1 VTVAPA
7 GAPLDR
13 ATRPP
18 AVRIAGVTFAYPGSG
33 PALRDVDLE
42 IASGEF
48 VAILGPNG
56 AGKTTFCLLL
66 NGVIPNVIGGTLAG
80 HVAIDGLV
88 TTDHHV
94 YELAEHVGVVLQ
106 DPDAQILA
114 TTVRSEVAFAAENL
128 GVPRAD
134 LVERVATALVT
145 VRLSGYEEAA
155 PEELSGGQKQRLAI
169 AAGLVVQP
177 QIFVLDEPTAQLD
190 PVGTDETF
198 EVLER
203 LNVEH
208 GATIVVATHA
218 SEAVAQ
224 HARRVIVLDAGRVV
238 ADGPPADVFG
248 RIELLDRVGV
258 AVPEVVR
265 LQAALS
271 PPLVPPPALT
281 VDGTAAA
288 ISAAIDARSVAVGN
302 TATGEPRDGT
312 APATVNANGSPSG
325 APDRVIDVR
334 GLTFAYPNTAS
345 NALDGIDL
353 AIGRGEFLALIG
365 QNGSGKST
373 FIKCLAGLLRP
384 GSGEMRID
392 GELVTPRTAR
402 ALPRRIGVV
411 LQNPDTQLFRMSVRE
426 EIAFGL
432 QNVGVPEAECEERIA
447 GALELTGLTAAAEVY
462 PFKLSFG
469 DRRKVAVASIVA
481 MRPLVLVFDEPTTG
495 QDYAGRYRLCEIARD
510 LNAIGTT
517 VVMITHD
524 MDLVARYAPRTVV
537 LGLGRVLL
545 DGPTRAVFAQPEVLR
560 QTYLEPPQAARLAQA
575 LAPSIGPNAAL
586 SVDELRA
593 ILAPA
598 AAMRGVA
605 AEAAEA
611 SA

>member
-1 VTVAPA
+1 MTVAPPA
-7 GAPLDR
+7 TSPDG

-18 AVRIAGVTFAYPGSG
+18 AVRASGVTFAYPGAE
-33 PALRDVDLE
+33 PALRDLDLE
-42 IASGEF
+42 IAAGEF
-48 VAILGPNG
+48 VAVLGPNG
-56 AGKTTFCLLL
+56 AGKTTLCLML

-80 HVAIDGLV
+80 TVEIDGLV

-134 LVERVATALVT
+134 LVERVANALAT
-145 VRLSGYEEAA
+145 VRLSGFEEAA

-169 AAGLVVQP
+169 AAGLVVRP

-190 PVGTDETF
+190 PIGTDETF

-203 LNVEH
+203 LNAER

-218 SEAVAQ
+218 SEAVAK
-224 HARRVIVLDAGRVV
+224 HARRVIVLEGGRVV
-238 ADGPPADVFG
+238 ADGPPADVFA
-248 RIELLDRVGV
+248 RIDLLDRVGV

-265 LQAALS
+265 VQARLT
-271 PPLVPPPALT
+271 PPLAPPPALT
-281 VDGTAAA
+281 VSGAAQA
-288 ISAAIDARSVAVGN
+288 IADAIDEHAVLVIPT
-302 TATGEPRDGT
+302 TADRPTT
-312 APATVNANGSPSG
+312 APGSDDHR
-325 APDRVIDVR
+325 ARAEERVIEVED
-334 GLTFAYPNTAS
+334 LHYAYPHTGS
-345 NALDGIDL
+345 SALDGIDL
-353 AIGRGEFLALIG
+353 SIGRGEFLALIG

-373 FIKCLAGLLRP
+373 LVKCLAGLLRP
-384 GSGEMRID
+384 SSGEIRVE
-392 GELVTPRTAR
+392 GETVTNRTAR

-411 LQNPDTQLFRMSVRE
+411 LQNPDTQLFRMSIRE

-432 QNVGVPEAECEERIA
+432 QNVGVPEAEREDRIA
-447 GALELTGLTAAAEVY
+447 AALELTGLTASGDVY

-495 QDYAGRYRLCEIARD
+495 QDYAGRYRLCEIALD
-510 LNAIGTT
+510 LNRLGTT
-517 VVMITHD
+517 VIMITHD

-545 DGPTRAVFAQPEVLR
+545 DGPTRDVFARPDVLR
-560 QTYLEPPQAARLAQA
+560 ETYLEPPQAARLAQA
-575 LAPSIGPNAAL
+575 LEPSIGPTGAL
-586 SVDELRA
+586 SVDELGA
-593 ILAPA
+593 VIVSPAGAAPA
-598 AAMRGVA
+598 PV
-605 AEAAEA
+605 AEA